1 MKKGKASR
9 ISGVVLEMLLV
20 SGKVA
25 TEWMTNL
32 FNKII
37 AESKVPED
45 WDMSIIGHCFKNK
58 GDATEQGQ
66 IVEVIRTHGDGLW
79 KC

>member
-45 WDMSIIGHCFKNK
+45 WDMSIIGHCFENK
-58 GDATEQGQ
+58 GDATEQEQ
-66 IVEVIRTHGDGLW
+66 RVEVIRTHGDGL
-79 KC
+79 